1 MFVEGTVERGRG
13 IIWMRDFD
21 GICVVSGG
29 WRDGVM
35 GLGGWNRRSRIGEL
49 NLVFHLMYRHLFVL
63 PLTIF

>member
-1 MFVEGTVERGRG
+1 VFVMCVEGTVGRGRG

-35 GLGGWNRRSRIGEL
+35 GLGGLNRRSRIGEL
-49 NLVFHLMYRHLFVL
+49 NLVFH
-63 PLTIF
+63 